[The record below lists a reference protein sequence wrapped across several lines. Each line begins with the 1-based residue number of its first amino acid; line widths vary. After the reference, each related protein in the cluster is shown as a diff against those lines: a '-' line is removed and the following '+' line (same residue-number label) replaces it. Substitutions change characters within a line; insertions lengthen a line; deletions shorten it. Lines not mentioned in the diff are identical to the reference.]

1 MSKYSSFKEHQL
13 ITENWRKFLSEERNW
28 DDVSDEELDDMIEK
42 HRREKQIEKD
52 DADAAR
58 KRRRGR
64 EADEK
69 RKDPTWNP
77 LDDLK
82 AGLAILAKKGIG
94 ALPQEAKVKYAF
106 VQPTQREQEKDRD
119 DTNRTIM
126 RVFGGS
132 KANQHEL
139 AGLTPEEIA
148 SDIVGNYHGAG
159 IWNAN
164 NGNITIIDSLGR
176 TFHSWPDWRAR
187 YAPDAKE
194 LGSDPR
200 RNVDNILE
208 KGAVEALEAAG
219 FVRYDGLPV
228 GRSPQ
233 NLAQITGAEEVEYPP
248 RIREE

>member
-28 DDVSDEELDDMIEK
+28 DDVSDEELDDMLK
-42 HRREKQIEKD
+42 KDRRWRQIEKD

-58 KRRRGR
+58 KKRRGSG
-64 EADEK
+64 ADKK

-77 LDDLK
+77 LDDVK

-119 DTNRTIM
+119 DTNRAIDG
-126 RVFGGS
+126 VFGRIFR
-132 KANQHEL
+132 EREI

-148 SDIVGNYHGAG
+148 SEIVGVLDGAG
-159 IWNAN
+159 IWNVN

-200 RNVDNILE
+200 RDVDNILE

-228 GRSPQ
+228 GLSPQ